1 MSRGHYRVYQMFYYV
16 RSMATLAFS
25 NLNILRLALVK
36 SISPPISAHGLLA
49 IPILT
54 VLLCFATVAW
64 TFAFFLLPALLTCA
78 WAILQPWRLYKFLRS
93 RMTGP
98 NFSS

>member
-1 MSRGHYRVYQMFYYV
+1 LSRGHYRAYQMFYYV
-16 RSMATLAFS
+16 RSMATLALS

-49 IPILT
+49 IPIQI
-54 VLLCFATVAW
+54 VMLCFATALW
-64 TFAFFLLPALLTCA
+64 TLTFLLLPMLLTFA
-78 WAILQPWRLYKFLRS
+78 WVILRPYRLWVFIKR
-93 RMTGP
+93 RMTGT